1 MIKKYNQ
8 FVKGKI
14 NEDAELDYPEV
25 APIEAPR
32 LGVTKPTPITKPV
45 TTPSPVKPN
54 PFPTTKPETEPGTK
68 AGFEEE
74 EEEEE
79 VGDIYE
85 TALRKLAE
93 LAGVEFNYGDKM
105 VVING
110 KEVTFPAETEKYHV
124 KGIRKPFATPE
135 DVIANIDSNKREPIK
150 DEKMM
155 DIGEQFESRSYKYK
169 RFKKWKY

>member
-14 NEDAELDYPEV
+14 NEDVELDYPEV

-32 LGVTKPTPITKPV
+32 LGVTKPAPITTPG
-45 TTPSPVKPN
+45 TTPAPEKPK
-54 PFPTTKPETEPGTK
+54 PFPTTKPGTEPGTK
-68 AGFEEE
+68 AGFE

-93 LAGVEFNYGDKM
+93 LAGVEFNYNDKK

-135 DVIANIDSNKREPIK
+135 DVIANIGGSNKREPIK
-150 DEKMM
+150 DEKMI
-155 DIGEQFESRSYKYK
+155 DNSKQFESRSYKHK
-169 RFKKWKY
+169 RFKK

>member
-14 NEDAELDYPEV
+14 NEDVELDYPEV

-32 LGVTKPTPITKPV
+32 LGVTKPAPITKPG
-45 TTPSPVKPN
+45 TTPAPEKPN

-68 AGFEEE
+68 ASFEE

-93 LAGVEFNYGDKM
+93 LAGVEFTPGDKM

-110 KEVTFPAETEKYHV
+110 KQVTFPAETEKYHV

-135 DVIANIDSNKREPIK
+135 DVIANIGGSNKRESIK
-150 DEKMM
+150 DEEMM
-155 DIGEQFESRSYKYK
+155 DNGEQFESKSYKYK
-169 RFKKWKY
+169 RFKK